1 MSVTEQ
7 LYRLQEIDLQ
17 IESAEQA
24 LGQKT
29 SQLGESQIVIAAREK
44 LVLAQQGRI
53 ELGQQQ
59 HSFEWDIDDLANK
72 IKAIEEKLY
81 GGRVNNPKELA
92 NLQQEGNAFKASR
105 DQLETRALEV
115 MGQIETAE
123 ARIAETDKEL
133 KKLEKE
139 WKSGQKQLSA
149 EIDGLEAKLSSL
161 KDTRQLLAG
170 DIDSQ
175 KIKLYEKLQKQ
186 KGQAVVKV
194 EQGICR
200 GCRISLPSSGLQQA
214 RSHSLVQCG
223 SCGRLL
229 FLP

>member
-1 MSVTEQ
+1 
-7 LYRLQEIDLQ
+7 
-17 IESAEQA
+17 
-24 LGQKT
+24 
-29 SQLGESQIVIAAREK
+29 
-44 LVLAQQGRI
+44 
-53 ELGQQQ
+53 
-59 HSFEWDIDDLANK
+59 
-72 IKAIEEKLY
+72 
-81 GGRVNNPKELA
+81 LA

-115 MGQIETAE
+115 MDQIETAE

-170 DIDSQ
+170 EIDSQ
-175 KIKLYEKLQKQ
+175 EIKLYEKLQKQ

-200 GCRISLPSSGLQQA
+200 GCRISLPSSGLQQL